1 MKLTAALAC
10 SLFAGRPKHGHAM
23 ENPASANCV
32 DQNFTSEIVYEPTG
46 GKKKLSLSVSYYISM
61 HT

>member
-10 SLFAGRPKHGHAM
+10 SLFAGRPKHGRAM

-32 DQNFTSEIVYEPTG
+32 NQNFTSEIVYEPTG
-46 GKKKLSLSVSYYISM
+46 GKKYL
-61 HT
+61 